1 MTSPALPRL
10 AYGPTCNGQGHAHG
24 HHDHGHPHGHGHDHA
39 HDHGHGHDHA
49 HGHIGHSHAPDTF
62 GRAFAIGTAL
72 NIAFVIV
79 ETIFGLRANSV
90 ALLADA
96 GHNLGDV
103 LGLLIAWGASI
114 LATRGPTTRRTYG
127 FRSSSILAALAN
139 AIILLIALGAVAWE
153 AIGRMSHP
161 EPVASKTIIIVAA
174 IGICINGATAMLFM
188 RGRKGDL
195 NIRGAYLHMLADAGV
210 SAGVVIAGI
219 AISLTGLYWL
229 DPFISLGIALIIMI
243 GTWSLL
249 RDSVNLALH
258 AVPAHIDP
266 EEIASCLRALP
277 GVTDVHDLHIWGMST
292 TDVAL
297 TAHLVHPDMVHDDV
311 LLKTACDTLKSR
323 FGIGHATLQVERGS
337 IAHACDLAPAS
348 VI

>member
-1 MTSPALPRL
+1 MHNIVTIFFDMTIPAVSQSAPGSSCGGDGDR
-10 AYGPTCNGQGHAHG
+10 
-24 HHDHGHPHGHGHDHA
+24 HDHGHAGHSHAGHSHA
-39 HDHGHGHDHA
+39 
-49 HGHIGHSHAPDTF
+49 GHSHAPETF

-72 NIAFVIV
+72 NVAFVIV

-103 LGLLIAWGASI
+103 LGLLIAWGASV

-153 AIGRMSHP
+153 AVGRLSHP
-161 EPVASKTIIIVAA
+161 EPVASTTIIVVAA
-174 IGICINGATAMLFM
+174 IGILINGATAMLFM
-188 RGRKGDL
+188 SGRKGDL

-219 AISLTGLYWL
+219 VISLTGLYRL

-243 GTWSLL
+243 GTWKLL

-266 EEIASCLRALP
+266 DDVQACLRGLP

-297 TAHLVHPDMVHDDV
+297 TAHLVHPDAVHDDMF
-311 LLKTACDTLKSR
+311 LLNACNTLKIR
-323 FGIGHATLQVERGS
+323 FGIGHATLQIERGS
-337 IAHACDLAPAS
+337 TPHACDLAPAH

>member
-1 MTSPALPRL
+1 MTRPGRR
-10 AYGPTCNGQGHAHG
+10 HG
-24 HHDHGHPHGHGHDHA
+24 ASDTPCGEHPQASDHGHKHGHGHA
-39 HDHGHGHDHA
+39 
-49 HGHIGHSHAPDTF
+49 GHSHAPGNF
-62 GRAFAIGTAL
+62 GRAFAVGTTL

-79 ETIFGLRANSV
+79 EAIFGLRANSV

-114 LATRGPTTRRTYG
+114 LATRGPTSRRTYG
-127 FRSSSILAALAN
+127 LRSSSILAALAN
-139 AIILLIALGAVAWE
+139 AIILLFALGAVAWE
-153 AIGRMSHP
+153 ALGRIAQP
-161 EPVASKTIIIVAA
+161 QPVASKTIIIVAA
-174 IGICINGATAMLFM
+174 IGVVINGATAILFM
-188 RGRKGDL
+188 SGRKGDL

-219 AISLTGLYWL
+219 VMSITGLYWL
-229 DPFISLGIALIIMI
+229 DPVVSLAVALLIMI

-266 EEIASCLRALP
+266 DAIHACLRALP

-297 TAHLVHPDMVHDDV
+297 TAHLVHPEALHDDT
-311 LLKTACDTLKSR
+311 LLQHACEAVKSR

-337 IAHACDLAPAS
+337 AAHACTLAPAHIS
-348 VI
+348 

>member
-1 MTSPALPRL
+1 MTSPALPRHTHG
-10 AYGPTCNGQGHAHG
+10 ASCSGDRHAHG
-24 HHDHGHPHGHGHDHA
+24 HHDHGHAHDGA
-39 HDHGHGHDHA
+39 GHDHGHGHA
-49 HGHIGHSHAPDTF
+49 HGHAGHSHAPETF

-72 NIAFVIV
+72 NVAFVVV

-114 LATRGPTTRRTYG
+114 LATRGPTSRRTYG

-139 AIILLIALGAVAWE
+139 AIVLLIALGAIAWE
-153 AIGRMSHP
+153 AIGRMSQP
-161 EPVASKTIIIVAA
+161 EPVASKTIIIVAS
-174 IGICINGATAMLFM
+174 IGIVINGATAMLFM
-188 RGRKGDL
+188 SGRKGDL

-258 AVPAHIDP
+258 AVPSHIDP
-266 EEIASCLRALP
+266 DAIHACLRELP
-277 GVTDVHDLHIWGMST
+277 GVTDVHDLHIWAMST

-297 TAHLVHPDMVHDDV
+297 TAHLVHPDAVTDDA
-311 LLKTACDTLKSR
+311 LLLHACETLKSR

-337 IAHACDLAPAS
+337 TAHACNLAPAH